1 MPILTILTRIRP
13 RRCLRQYSR
22 LTARIVVVQEAMA
35 MMVITRMTGRM
46 ADMVTL
52 AEISGVMAHLAL
64 VDMVVQAALPI

>member
-1 MPILTILTRIRP
+1 
-13 RRCLRQYSR
+13 
-22 LTARIVVVQEAMA
+22 MA

-52 AEISGVMAHLAL
+52 AEISGVMDHLAL